1 MRLASALTAAFLA
14 TPATADE
21 VWTSMMGDI
30 VYAAEENGAAI
41 FTFTNFD
48 AYPARLVIPGLA
60 GNYSNRGTHEAFWL
74 GGGSGTCPAFM
85 AIAGDEYST
94 TDWGRAVIAFDKPA
108 FPTSFTVTIGW
119 CFEEPRESFR
129 GETTAK

>member
-1 MRLASALTAAFLA
+1 MKHLTLLAAMFLAS
-14 TPATADE
+14 PAIADE
-21 VWTSMMGDI
+21 VWASMMGDI

-41 FTFTNFD
+41 FTFTNLD

-60 GNYSNRGTHEAFWL
+60 GNYSNRSTHEAFWL

-94 TDWGRAVIAFDKPA
+94 NDWGRAVIAFDKPA

-119 CFEEPRESFR
+119 CFEELRESFR

>member
-1 MRLASALTAAFLA
+1 MRLASALTAALFA
-14 TPATADE
+14 TSA

-41 FTFTNFD
+41 FTFTNLD

-85 AIAGDEYST
+85 AIAGDDYST

-108 FPTSFTVTIGW
+108 FPTSITVTIGW
-119 CFEEPRESFR
+119 CFEELRERFR
-129 GETTAK
+129 GETTAE